1 MPSGKKF
8 HLTDVDFNRLQTSFL
23 QNMLFVSVV
32 EYQLI
37 LCEFAFEA
45 AVVDRMR
52 SEISAVTFRG
62 FSLVGGRIV
71 FLPTASHS
79 SRKDEGKHKDY
90 SRQNPKSFFH
100 KQTNPFNIITILL
113 QFI

>member
-1 MPSGKKF
+1 M
-8 HLTDVDFNRLQTSFL
+8 TDVDFNRLQTSFL

-45 AVVDRMR
+45 TVVDRMR

-62 FSLVGGRIV
+62 FSLVEGRIV

-79 SRKDEGKHKDY
+79 SRKDEGKHKAAGTGSVRVSVLAWY
-90 SRQNPKSFFH
+90 KRFLSC
-100 KQTNPFNIITILL
+100 
-113 QFI
+113 